1 MRLQVKHKSRYD
13 YDAPAV
19 LNSHALYLKPLQ
31 RAYMRVDDYRLV
43 VDPVPDGLEERISIE
58 GNAYYQ
64 VWFSGETRKLEIDSS
79 FVVDVRPFNPFSFI
93 IDHDFVERIDAEA
106 ARFFRYSPDEEVLL
120 YASLQANIEPKLRE
134 FADRFF
140 ASSPDNPIAY
150 LNTLTAQIHR
160 EWSHIIREE
169 ENIWTPQ
176 ATFEAREGSCRDL
189 SWMLI
194 HMLRMQGLAAR
205 FVSGYAF
212 NPELDEG
219 NELHAWVE
227 TYLPGAGWLGL
238 DPSLGLFADQN
249 YIPLATSSFA
259 HNTLPVHGNYGG
271 TAHAKLAT
279 KVTIHQLPDTEA
291 ARIAQQQVQQAA
303 NEPDSGHTNPIK

>member
-1 MRLQVKHKSRYD
+1 MRLQVSHKTLYD
-13 YDAPAV
+13 YDSPAV
-19 LNSHALYLKPLQ
+19 LNSHALYLKPLP
-31 RAYMRVDDYRLV
+31 RAYLHVEDSRLV

-64 VWFSGETRKLEIDSS
+64 VWFSGQTQKLEIDSS
-79 FVVDVRPFNPFSFI
+79 FIVEVRPFNPFSFI
-93 IDHDFVERIDAEA
+93 INHDFVEKIEPQSERP
-106 ARFFRYSPDEEVLL
+106 FRYSTKQEVLL
-120 YASLQANIEPKLRE
+120 YASLQAQPEASLRN
-134 FADRFF
+134 FALAIF
-140 ASSPDNPIAY
+140 ASSPANPIAY
-150 LNTLTAQIHR
+150 LNALTAEVHS
-160 EWSHIIREE
+160 EWRHIIREE
-169 ENIWTPQ
+169 ENLWTPR

-227 TYLPGAGWLGL
+227 AYLPGAGWVGI

-259 HNTLPVHGNYGG
+259 QDTLPVHGNYGG
-271 TAHAKLAT
+271 TARASLQT
-279 KVTIHQLPDTEA
+279 QVVIRQLDEIA
-291 ARIAQQQVQQAA
+291 GARQTQRQ
-303 NEPDSGHTNPIK
+303 

>member
-1 MRLQVKHKSRYD
+1 MRLQVNHKTRYD

-43 VDPVPDGLEERISIE
+43 VDPVPGGLEERISIE

-79 FVVDVRPFNPFSFI
+79 FLVDVRPFNPFSFI
-93 IDHDFVERIDAEA
+93 IDLDFIEHIDAESV
-106 ARFFRYSPDEEVLL
+106 RFFRYSPDDEVLL
-120 YASLQANIEPKLRE
+120 YASLQAEIEPKLRA
-134 FADRFF
+134 FADRIF
-140 ASSPDNPIAY
+140 AATPDNPIAY
-150 LNTLTAQIHR
+150 LNTLTAEIHH

-169 ENIWTPQ
+169 EDLWAPQ
-176 ATFEAREGSCRDL
+176 TTFEAKEGSCRDL

-227 TYLPGAGWLGL
+227 AYLPGAGWLGL

-259 HNTLPVHGNYGG
+259 RNTLPVHGNYGG
-271 TAHAKLAT
+271 TARARLGTEVNIQQLA
-279 KVTIHQLPDTEA
+279 DAGEA
-291 ARIAQQQVQQAA
+291 RSAQQQVQQQ
-303 NEPDSGHTNPIK
+303 EQ

>member
-1 MRLQVKHKSRYD
+1 MRLQVTHITRYD

-19 LNSHALYLKPLQ
+19 LNAHALYLKPLQ
-31 RAYMRVDDYRLV
+31 RAYMQVQDYRLAI
-43 VDPVPDGLEERISIE
+43 DPVPDGLEERISIE

-64 VWFSGETRKLEIDSS
+64 VWFSGETRKLEIESS
-79 FVVDVRPFNPFSFI
+79 FLVDVRPFNPFSFI
-93 IDHDFVERIDAEA
+93 IDLDFIEHIVPES
-106 ARFFRYSPDEEVLL
+106 ARLFHYSANEEVLL
-120 YASLQANIEPKLRE
+120 YAALQAETDTKLRD
-134 FADRFF
+134 FADGVF
-140 ASSPDNPIAY
+140 ASSPDNPIGY
-150 LNTLTAQIHR
+150 LNALTAEIHR

-169 ENIWTPQ
+169 ENLWAPQ

-227 TYLPGAGWLGL
+227 AYLPGAGWLGL

-249 YIPLATSSFA
+249 YIPLATSSLA
-259 HNTLPVHGNYGG
+259 QNTLPVHGNYGG
-271 TAHAKLAT
+271 TARARLAT
-279 KVTIHQLPDTEA
+279 RVDIRQLADLAQPSS
-291 ARIAQQQVQQAA
+291 AQQQKQ
-303 NEPDSGHTNPIK
+303 

>member
-1 MRLQVKHKSRYD
+1 MRLQISHKTRYD
-13 YDAPAV
+13 YDTAAV

-31 RAYMRVDDYRLV
+31 RAYMQVHNFRLF

-93 IDHDFVERIDAEA
+93 INHNFIARIETESP
-106 ARFFRYSPDEEVLL
+106 RSFHYSPDEEVLL
-120 YASLQANIEPKLRE
+120 HAALQAKPEPELRQ
-134 FADRFF
+134 FADRILA
-140 ASSPDNPIAY
+140 ASLNNPIDY
-150 LNTLTAQIHR
+150 LNTLTAGIHR

-169 ENIWTPQ
+169 ENLWTPQ

-212 NPELDEG
+212 NPELDED

-259 HNTLPVHGNYGG
+259 QNTLPVHGNYGG
-271 TAHAKLAT
+271 TAQARLRT
-279 KVTIHQLPDTEA
+279 KVDIRQLADA
-291 ARIAQQQVQQAA
+291 GKAGSVQQP
-303 NEPDSGHTNPIK
+303 EQ

>member
-1 MRLQVKHKSRYD
+1 L
-13 YDAPAV
+13 
-19 LNSHALYLKPLQ
+19 
-31 RAYMRVDDYRLV
+31 
-43 VDPVPDGLEERISIE
+43 
-58 GNAYYQ
+58 
-64 VWFSGETRKLEIDSS
+64 
-79 FVVDVRPFNPFSFI
+79 
-93 IDHDFVERIDAEA
+93 
-106 ARFFRYSPDEEVLL
+106 FRYSPDEEVLL
-120 YASLQANIEPKLRE
+120 YASLQARTEPELRE
-134 FADRFF
+134 FADRIF
-140 ASSPDNPIAY
+140 ASTPDNPIAY
-150 LNTLTAQIHR
+150 LNTLTAEIHG

-169 ENIWTPQ
+169 ENLWTPQ
-176 ATFEAREGSCRDL
+176 ATFEARKGSCRDL

-259 HNTLPVHGNYGG
+259 QRTLPVHGNYGG
-271 TAHAKLAT
+271 TAGARLRTEVNIQQLA
-279 KVTIHQLPDTEA
+279 DAGEA
-291 ARIAQQQVQQAA
+291 RGALYQAQQQEQ
-303 NEPDSGHTNPIK
+303 

>member
-1 MRLQVKHKSRYD
+1 MRLQLTHTTRYD
-13 YDAPAV
+13 YDAAAV

-31 RAYMRVDDYRLV
+31 RGHMQVRDYRLV

-64 VWFSGETRKLEIDSS
+64 VWFSGETRHLEIESS
-79 FVVDVRPFNPFSFI
+79 FLVDVRPFNPFSFI
-93 IDHDFVERIDAEA
+93 IDHAFIERIKPEA
-106 ARFFRYSPDEEVLL
+106 ARYFHYLPDEEVLL
-120 YASLQANIEPKLRE
+120 HASLQADTDPKLRE
-134 FADRFF
+134 FADRIF
-140 ASSPDNPIAY
+140 AESPDNPIGY
-150 LNTLTAQIHR
+150 LNHLTAEIHR
-160 EWSHIIREE
+160 QWRHIIREE
-169 ENIWTPQ
+169 ENLWTPQ
-176 ATFEAREGSCRDL
+176 ATFVAGEGSCRDL

-227 TYLPGAGWLGL
+227 AYLPGAGWLGL

-249 YIPLATSSFA
+249 YIPLATSSLA
-259 HNTLPVHGNYGG
+259 QNTLPVHGNYGG
-271 TAHAKLAT
+271 TA
-279 KVTIHQLPDTEA
+279 Q
-291 ARIAQQQVQQAA
+291 ARLSTAVVIQQVVDPDPSAGTLKQQ
-303 NEPDSGHTNPIK
+303 GK